1 MGTNFQYKNGLSV
14 CLLCTAVVYVR
25 FLAISFIAEL
35 CVVDFH
41 NPESKQALR
50 AWADPWDFPLCAVW
64 NSPRWATVDVLVWFG
79 GTLRVRPVLFGF
91 PFGLSAVFCLSTVDH
106 LMYVLD
112 LDEAICAGRR
122 SSPGVSPRAEW
133 TLG

>member
-50 AWADPWDFPLCAVW
+50 AWADPCDFPLCAVW
-64 NSPRWATVDVLVWFG
+64 NSPRWAAVDVLVWFG
-79 GTLRVRPVLFGF
+79 GTLRVRPDFVWFSLWFICCILSQYRGSFNVCIGFG
-91 PFGLSAVFCLSTVDH
+91 
-106 LMYVLD
+106 
-112 LDEAICAGRR
+112 
-122 SSPGVSPRAEW
+122 
-133 TLG
+133 